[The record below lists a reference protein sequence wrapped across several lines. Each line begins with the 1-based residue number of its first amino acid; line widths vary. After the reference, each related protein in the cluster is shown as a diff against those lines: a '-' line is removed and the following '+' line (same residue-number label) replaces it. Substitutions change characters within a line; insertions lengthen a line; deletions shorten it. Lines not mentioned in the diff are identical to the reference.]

1 MTHLS
6 FTLKAP
12 KPSHNRTID
21 ECHTL
26 GDHIRKI
33 RIDRNESQSCVAH
46 LLGTT
51 TDTIT
56 NWELGR
62 NKPMAHHTPL
72 ILTYLGYTPLLDF
85 AGTSL
90 SKKLK
95 QFMYVNGLTQKECAE
110 KLGID
115 SGTIRRVIDEKNI
128 NKKTRNKLLNH
139 IAFQYAPNC

>member
-1 MTHLS
+1 VTHLS

-12 KPSHNRTID
+12 KPSHNRTVE

-72 ILTYLGYTPLLDF
+72 ILTYLGYTPLLAF

-95 QFMYVNGLTQKECAE
+95 QFMYVNGLTQKECAK
-110 KLGID
+110 KLEVD
-115 SGTIRRVIDEKNI
+115 PQTIGRAVDGERVFNKTTRRII
-128 NKKTRNKLLNH
+128 LSISTH
-139 IAFQYAPNC
+139 F